1 MKLYRKKING
11 QELVRSRRNIVI
23 KKDGM
28 QIVNPSE
35 DLILADG
42 WSVYEPPTIE
52 PEPYQPTERDLLQE
66 LLKEEFNAR
75 TTTSNEDA
83 LHYMLIVYPFEH
95 YVGKSLKDGKGLKA
109 GQLVTHLE
117 RIYRVRQDIPVV
129 LEGQFPS
136 VDTAA
141 LYEVI
146 EKEHSGTM
154 EDPIPYLPPMEIFAG
169 KYYSQN
175 DVMYKCI
182 HDSGVALSH
191 NLADLKGI
199 YVEHI
204 K

>member
-1 MKLYRKKING
+1 MKYIKTING
-11 QELVRSRRNIVI
+11 SIVI
-23 KKDGM
+23 KTRQQIVVKRNGM
-28 QIVNPSE
+28 QIINPSE
-35 DLILADG
+35 ELILADG
-42 WSVYEPPTIE
+42 WEVYEPPTIE
-52 PEPYQPTERDLLQE
+52 PVPYQPSERDLLQE
-66 LLKEEFNAR
+66 LMKDEFNAR

-95 YVGKSLKDGKGLKA
+95 YVGKGLKA
-109 GQLVTHLE
+109 GQLVTYFE
-117 RIYRVRQDIPVV
+117 RIYRARQDIPVV

-146 EKEHSGTM
+146 EKEHAGTM

-175 DVMYKCI
+175 DVMYKCTR
-182 HDSGVALSH
+182 DSGVALSH

-199 YVEHI
+199 YVEHV

>member
-23 KKDGM
+23 RKDGM

-42 WSVYEPPTIE
+42 WVEYVPPTVD
-52 PEPYQPTERDLLQE
+52 PQPYQPSERDLLQE
-66 LLKEEFNAR
+66 LMKEDFNAR

-95 YVGKSLKDGKGLKA
+95 YIGKSLKA
-109 GQLVTHLE
+109 GQLVTYLD
-117 RIYRVRQDIPVV
+117 RIYRVRQDILVV
-129 LEGQFPS
+129 LEEQYPS

-146 EKEHSGTM
+146 EKEHEGTM
-154 EDPIPYLPPMEIFAG
+154 DDPIPYLPPMEIFEG
-169 KYYSQN
+169 KYYTQF
-175 DVMYKCI
+175 DVLYRCI
-182 HDSGVALSH
+182 RSSGTALTHDLF
-191 NLADLKGI
+191 DLKGI
-199 YVEHI
+199 YVELV
-204 K
+204 

>member
-35 DLILADG
+35 ELILADG

-66 LLKEEFNAR
+66 LLKDEFNAR

-83 LHYMLIVYPFEH
+83 LHYMLIVYPFSH
-95 YVGKSLKDGKGLKA
+95 YLGQSLKA

-146 EKEHSGTM
+146 EKEHAGTM

-175 DVMYKCI
+175 DVMYKCTR
-182 HDSGVALSH
+182 DSGVALSH

-199 YVEHI
+199 YVEHV